1 MRGTWSSFCLQSA
14 SRFATSFY
22 CYTYLCTY
30 ITPIC
35 VHFFQIF
42 SKKDG
47 KGTPPLVTAV
57 NTGNL
62 EICRYLLENGAKIDA
77 TDRRLKRSAL
87 QYAILAKNLDIFDLL
102 LK

>member
-1 MRGTWSSFCLQSA
+1 MELNDIIFFLFTTLQQVFTVNL
-14 SRFATSFY
+14 R
-22 CYTYLCTY
+22 
-30 ITPIC
+30 IC

>member
-1 MRGTWSSFCLQSA
+1 MELNDLIFFCLQCA

-22 CYTYLCTY
+22 CEL
-30 ITPIC
+30 IC
-35 VHFFQIF
+35 VHYFQIF

>member
-1 MRGTWSSFCLQSA
+1 MKLNDIIFAYNLRAGLQQVFTFFS
-14 SRFATSFY
+14 
-22 CYTYLCTY
+22 
-30 ITPIC
+30 IC
-35 VHFFQIF
+35 VHYFQIF

-57 NTGNL
+57 NSGNL

>member
-1 MRGTWSSFCLQSA
+1 MKLNDIIFAYNLRAGLQQVFTFIS
-14 SRFATSFY
+14 
-22 CYTYLCTY
+22 
-30 ITPIC
+30 IC
-35 VHFFQIF
+35 VHYFQIF

-57 NTGNL
+57 NSGNL

>member
-1 MRGTWSSFCLQSA
+1 MSFAYKLWGGLQQI
-14 SRFATSFY
+14 FFY
-22 CYTYLCTY
+22 NLCFHY
-30 ITPIC
+30 
-35 VHFFQIF
+35 FQIF